1 MVAAMGR
8 VVLEEA
14 AMGRGRKAVLCVK
27 KSGMEWRVR
36 CPRAGSVLGSS
47 HS

>member
-1 MVAAMGR
+1 MGR

-27 KSGMEWRVR
+27 SGMEWRVR
-36 CPRAGSVLGSS
+36 YPRAGSILGPS